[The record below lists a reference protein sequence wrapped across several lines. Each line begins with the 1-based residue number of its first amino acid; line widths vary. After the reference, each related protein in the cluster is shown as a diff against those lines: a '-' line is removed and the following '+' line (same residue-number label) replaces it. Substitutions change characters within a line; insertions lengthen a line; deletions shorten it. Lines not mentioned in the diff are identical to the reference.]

1 MDGPSGGRASP
12 DRAACCP
19 RALRAGRVG
28 KRTSCYAV
36 RRWRDDVMTG
46 HCPVALW
53 RCYLQAP
60 GGENSGIQLI
70 T

>member
-28 KRTSCYAV
+28 E
-36 RRWRDDVMTG
+36 D
-46 HCPVALW
+46 
-53 RCYLQAP
+53 
-60 GGENSGIQLI
+60 QLLRSEEVER
-70 T
+70 